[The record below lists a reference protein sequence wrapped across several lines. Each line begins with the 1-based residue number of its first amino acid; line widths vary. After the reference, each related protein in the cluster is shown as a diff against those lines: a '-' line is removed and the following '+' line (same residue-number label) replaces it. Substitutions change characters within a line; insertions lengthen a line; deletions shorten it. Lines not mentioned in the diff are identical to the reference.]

1 MPSHAATAPD
11 ATFSH
16 SPLNQSFMGVH
27 FAMIHMTAAAIAAI
41 SSGIHAPVMI
51 AIAPPMVSNA
61 TVIAVRFL
69 LLKPFFVT
77 SRIATPRRTSPATI
91 AVIAPPSTPNASPS
105 PVTAAAAPM
114 MYPVRLSKFMPFLSI
129 STTLMAIR
137 TAPATASASCF
148 AFDKF
153 PRNFF
158 PIFHAANPAA
168 TAATY
173 GDSSRTTAAILPIFP
188 ASTCFDKSNFGAAPD
203 DPPPPPELSLD
214 SHRFISSKPESCFF
228 VFSAA
233 SPAAAVADA

>member
-1 MPSHAATAPD
+1 MDVHFSMTQSTAAAAP
-11 ATFSH
+11 ASTLARCCSKAA
-16 SPLNQSFMGVH
+16 SILLIVLLLQSFMDVH
-27 FAMIHMTAAAIAAI
+27 FATIHTTTAAIAAI
-41 SSGIHAPVMI
+41 SRGIHAPVMI
-51 AIAPPMVSNA
+51 AIAPPIVSSA

-69 LLKPFFVT
+69 LLKPFLIT

-188 ASTCFDKSNFGAAPD
+188 VST
-203 DPPPPPELSLD
+203 
-214 SHRFISSKPESCFF
+214 
-228 VFSAA
+228 
-233 SPAAAVADA
+233 